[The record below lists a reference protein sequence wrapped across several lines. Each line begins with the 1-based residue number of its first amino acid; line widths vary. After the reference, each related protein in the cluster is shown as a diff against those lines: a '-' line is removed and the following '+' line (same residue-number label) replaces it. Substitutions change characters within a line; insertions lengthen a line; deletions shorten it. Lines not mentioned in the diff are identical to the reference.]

1 MESNNNSFYRL
12 LKVQNY
18 ELSLLDNNVI
28 KEEKQTKKL
37 KQVKPKEYKPK
48 NKHFF

>member
-1 MESNNNSFYRL
+1 MQQNLNSFYRL

-18 ELSLLDNNVI
+18 ELSLLDNNKI
-28 KEEKQTKKL
+28 EEEKQNKKL
-37 KQVKPKEYKPK
+37 KPLKIKQYKPK